1 MAVNENIYGTSEQW
15 RECLFQDKFYKN
27 KKAYFAT
34 NQSQLKQGVTANKLS
49 YELPIDSSISYCG
62 LGTESALSHVR
73 YIADNNGTIDIIGSN
88 DRIKTNFAFFEITQQ
103 SGTDGDNYYAELSD
117 MKYRRAWQANTDS
130 DDWWNI
136 NKNKYLEPITLV
148 HPKSVVLLI
157 KVLAYNSNG
166 EGVIK
171 TLDEYK
177 NTYYTTYNRI
187 SQVFVEPYLND
198 NLSASETTP
207 TRNTYGCNGNNR
219 SNYRMGYSIGLLDGY
234 NIESKNF
241 NMYSYFMTKIDN
253 RVIMG
258 NVNRFEEQM
267 FSTTTKTLYVPEN
280 VGEHLKYSKITI
292 GYTNYMQSY
301 IEYYPE
307 IIDEIYKTVACF
319 GLFFTD
325 KTNVATSG
333 NFTNNDMYIGI
344 LDSQGVGHG
353 QYFKGSDTV
362 RAPQIR
368 DNWDNMSKSGYDPNS
383 QYIDYDTS
391 SHYGILSYYN
401 FNKMYSVTNE
411 QVELLYRELT
421 AAMSAKP
428 ASMSETDYSKGTFLT
443 NNPIDCIISLRK
455 YPITSTTSSSTVH
468 DIYFGG
474 YKSALSAPYAN
485 NAETIRY
492 EFTGSKAFVNKF
504 GGGFLD
510 KEGYTTAELFVPF
523 CGTVKLPVNEFIDR
537 TLSVKLIVDYL
548 TGTCTAYIELDGIP
562 RMTINGSIGV
572 DVPVT
577 GIQTN
582 ELQNTINRNIAN
594 LKTAQITAGMTARSG
609 ASIASGSGSASSAIM
624 SAANM
629 INPIAIANK
638 MDSTEKALIA
648 RDLAEYNLY
657 HTEIPFKAV
666 SAGDSLTAGFGEW
679 CCRLSITRPVLSQS
693 YLDDPSV
700 YAKTIGYAC
709 LKTGK
714 VSEFSGLTVGTIDLK
729 GINCT
734 DKEKEMIIQAFKS
747 GVYL

>member
-1 MAVNENIYGTSEQW
+1 MSYG
-15 RECLFQDKFYKN
+15 RL
-27 KKAYFAT
+27 
-34 NQSQLKQGVTANKLS
+34 
-49 YELPIDSSISYCG
+49 
-62 LGTESALSHVR
+62 
-73 YIADNNGTIDIIGSN
+73 
-88 DRIKTNFAFFEITQQ
+88 
-103 SGTDGDNYYAELSD
+103 DNY
-117 MKYRRAWQANTDS
+117 KC
-130 DDWWNI
+130 
-136 NKNKYLEPITLV
+136 
-148 HPKSVVLLI
+148 
-157 KVLAYNSNG
+157 
-166 EGVIK
+166 EG
-171 TLDEYK
+171 
-177 NTYYTTYNRI
+177 
-187 SQVFVEPYLND
+187 
-198 NLSASETTP
+198 
-207 TRNTYGCNGNNR
+207 
-219 SNYRMGYSIGLLDGY
+219 
-234 NIESKNF
+234 KNF
-241 NMYSYFMTKIDN
+241 DIYSYFLNDCTIFGSSSRAETLIYDDKLLFVMAT
-253 RVIMG
+253 
-258 NVNRFEEQM
+258 EAC
-267 FSTTTKTLYVPEN
+267 KTHVHTYLTGGDMDYINP
-280 VGEHLKYSKITI
+280 
-292 GYTNYMQSY
+292 Y
-301 IEYYPE
+301 IEYFDGVEEE
-307 IIDEIYKTVACF
+307 ILKTVACF
-319 GLFFTD
+319 GLYFTPSAS
-325 KTNVATSG
+325 VASTG
-333 NFTNNDMYIGI
+333 ALTHNDMFIGI

-353 QYFKGSDTV
+353 QYFRGSDTA
-362 RAPQIR
+362 RAPQAAN
-368 DNWDNMSKSGYDPNS
+368 DFTDMSNAGYDPFTP
-383 QYIDYDTS
+383 YINYDTS

-714 VSEFSGLTVGTIDLK
+714 VSEFSGLTVGTIDLS

>member
-1 MAVNENIYGTSEQW
+1 MAVNTSIYGTSEQW
-15 RECLFQDKFYKN
+15 RNTAFYDKFYQN
-27 KKAYFAT
+27 KKANFGDNT
-34 NQSQLKQGVTANKLS
+34 TKLGDGVTKGKLS
-49 YELPIDSSISYCG
+49 YTEPIDISLSYCG
-62 LGTESALSHVR
+62 LGTESALSHIR
-73 YIADNNGTIDIIGSN
+73 YVQNVGGTATIIDSQ
-88 DRIKTNFAFFEITQQ
+88 DRVKTDFLFGEITTQT
-103 SGTDGDNYYAELSD
+103 GVNGDYNYLELSD
-117 MKYRRAWQANTDS
+117 LKYQKAWQANFDTDT
-130 DDWWNI
+130 WWSN
-136 NKNKYLEPITLV
+136 NKNKLVEPYTSI
-148 HPKSVVLLI
+148 HPKSVVFLI
-157 KVLAYNSNG
+157 YVIAANTTFTNSINVTLYEYRSQYTAYPNILQVYIAPYMNDSSAMENSPSR
-166 EGVIK
+166 
-171 TLDEYK
+171 T
-177 NTYYTTYNRI
+177 
-187 SQVFVEPYLND
+187 Q
-198 NLSASETTP
+198 
-207 TRNTYGCNGNNR
+207 YGAAGNITSNNR
-219 SNYRMGYSIGLLDGY
+219 QGFCLGLLNEY
-234 NIESKNF
+234 EIPSRNF
-241 NMYSYFMTKIDN
+241 SMYSYQLTWL
-253 RVIMG
+253 RVVMG
-258 NVNRFEEQM
+258 NLY
-267 FSTTTKTLYVPEN
+267 STDVTERSTATAITYVPEN
-280 VGEHLKYSKITI
+280 VGEHFKYQRVNI
-292 GYTNYMQSY
+292 YDYNYIRTY
-301 IEYYPE
+301 IEYYDG
-307 IIDEIYKTVACF
+307 IIDEILKTVACF
-319 GLFFTD
+319 GLFFTE
-325 KTNVATSG
+325 KTNVAQRG
-333 NFTNNDMYIGI
+333 LFTDSDMYIGV

-353 QYFKGSDTV
+353 QYYKGADNV

-368 DNWDNMSKSGYDPNS
+368 DNWEDMSAAGYDPHS

-428 ASMSETDYSKGTFLT
+428 NDMTETDYSKGTFLT
-443 NNPIDCIISLRK
+443 NDPIDCIISLRK
-455 YPITSTTSSSTVH
+455 YPIVSTTSSSSVH

-492 EFTGSKAFVNKF
+492 EFTGIKAFTSKY

-523 CGTVKLPVNEFIDR
+523 CGSVKLPVNEFIDR

-582 ELQNTINRNIAN
+582 DLQNTINRNIAN

-609 ASIASGSGSASSAIM
+609 ASIASGSGSATSAIM
-624 SAANM
+624 SAVNM

-638 MDSTEKALIA
+638 MDSTEKALIS
-648 RDLAEYNLY
+648 RDIAEYNLY

-666 SAGDSLTAGFGEW
+666 SAGDALTAGMGEW
-679 CCRLSITRPVLSQS
+679 SCRLSITRPVLSPD
-693 YLDDPSV
+693 YLADPSV

-714 VSEFSGLTVGTIDLK
+714 VSDFSGLTVGTIDLS

-734 DKEKEMIIQAFKS
+734 DKEKAMIIQAFKS